1 MVAGSGQPGRILLIK
16 PSALGDVCRTVPV
29 LASLARAWPEAEIHW
44 LVQDGFVDAVSA
56 HPDLDRVI
64 PFPRGRFGRWMRSPA
79 VARELLE
86 WTRRLRE
93 ADYDL
98 VLDCQGLSRSGFMT
112 RATNA
117 PRRVGDRR
125 AREFAWLAYTD
136 RVDTAAAVH
145 EVDRM
150 FTLVEACGAD
160 VVRDL
165 RLHVPTEATASWRSG
180 VGGRLEGV
188 PVTTLAS
195 TSRWESKAWPR
206 GHWAELGRRLLDRDG
221 RHLLLLG
228 APSERD
234 EVEALRDAIGDSS
247 GRVHCLAGRTTVG
260 EMMAAI
266 EQSDLVVSNDSAAL
280 HMAVG
285 LAHRGVASVGLFGP
299 TDPAR
304 VGPYG
309 GHAEVLQAPL
319 PEGRAVN
326 YRDRGIGDSIMRGI
340 AVDAVLERIDHV
352 RGSTASEGSEA

>member
-1 MVAGSGQPGRILLIK
+1 MPPGSGQPGRILLIK

-29 LASLARAWPEAEIHW
+29 LASLARAWPDAEIHW
-44 LVQDGFVDAVSA
+44 LVQDGFVDAVAA
-56 HPDLDRVI
+56 HPDLDRVV

-79 VARELLE
+79 VARELMT

-93 ADYDL
+93 EHYDL

-136 RVDTAAAVH
+136 RVETIDAVH

-150 FTLVEACGAD
+150 FRLVEACGAD
-160 VVRDL
+160 AVSDM
-165 RLHVPTEATASWRSG
+165 RLYVPVEASQSWRLKLG
-180 VGGRLEGV
+180 ARLEGV

-195 TSRWESKAWPR
+195 TSRWQSKAWPR
-206 GHWAELGRRLLDRDG
+206 ASWAELGRRLLERDDG
-221 RHLLLLG
+221 HLLLLG
-228 APSERD
+228 SPAEQAD
-234 EVEALRDAIGDSS
+234 VEALQDAIGGPSD
-247 GRVHCLAGRTTVG
+247 RVHCLAGRTSVG

-285 LAHRGVASVGLFGP
+285 FAHREVSSIGLFGP
-299 TDPAR
+299 TDPAK

-309 GHAEVLQAPL
+309 GVGEVLRAPL
-319 PEGRAVN
+319 PDGRAVN
-326 YRDRGIGDSIMRGI
+326 YRDRDIGDSIMRGI
-340 AVDAVLERIDHV
+340 DVDAVFERI
-352 RGSTASEGSEA
+352 EAVSGTTSKVVDP

>member
-1 MVAGSGQPGRILLIK
+1 MPTGTDQPGRILLIK

-29 LASLARAWPEAEIHW
+29 LASLARAWPGATIDW
-44 LVQDGFVDAVSA
+44 LVQDGFVDTISA
-56 HPDLDRVI
+56 HPDLGEAV

-93 ADYDL
+93 ARYDL

-112 RATNA
+112 RATAA
-117 PRRVGDRR
+117 PRRIGDRR
-125 AREFAWLAYTD
+125 AREFSWLAYTD
-136 RVDTAAAVH
+136 RVETAEAVH

-150 FTLVEACGAD
+150 FMLVEACGAD
-160 VVRDL
+160 VVPDM
-165 RLHVPTEATASWRSG
+165 RLYVPDDAAASWRDG
-180 VGGRLEGV
+180 VGGRLEGA

-206 GHWAELGRRLLDRDG
+206 ANWAELGRRLLDRDG
-221 RHLLLLG
+221 GHLLLLG

-234 EVEALRDAIGDSS
+234 EVEALRDAIGGPAD
-247 GRVHCLAGRTTVG
+247 RVHCLAGRTSVG

-285 LAHRGVASVGLFGP
+285 FAHRDVRCVGLFGP
-299 TDPAR
+299 TDPAK
-304 VGPYG
+304 VGPYRRD
-309 GHAEVLQAPL
+309 EVVLQAPV
-319 PEGRAVN
+319 PGDRAVN

-340 AVDAVLERIDHV
+340 DVEAVLQRIDLV
-352 RGSTASEGSEA
+352 RDAEA